1 MNQVPFEAEIPQGK
15 LILSRTDVQ
24 GRITYANDTFAHVCG
39 YQVNEL
45 VGKPHNIVR
54 HPDMPRSIFKQMW
67 NTILAGKEWSG
78 IVKNLRKDGGYYWVK
93 ATVVPLSENGKIIGF
108 KSSRVYV
115 PPLKRQEMEKKY
127 ALIRKAEEGE
137 VAFTINLSQSEWRKI
152 RTHADDKGIT
162 YQELVK
168 QLIGT
173 LAD

>member
-1 MNQVPFEAEIPQGK
+1 MSQTPFEAEIPQGK

-24 GRITYANDTFAHVCG
+24 GKITYANDTFAHVCG
-39 YQVNEL
+39 YQVDEL

-67 NTILAGKEWSG
+67 DTLLAGKEWQG

-93 ATVVPLSENGKIIGF
+93 ASVVPRSENGKIVGF

-127 ALIRKAEEGE
+127 VMIRKAEEGE
-137 VAFTINLSQSEWRKI
+137 ITFTMNLSQDEWRKV
-152 RTHADDKGIT
+152 RTHAEKKGIT
-162 YQELVK
+162 YQEFVK
-168 QLIGT
+168 QLINK
-173 LAD
+173 L